1 MEYPD
6 ELHDVHNDYPLAPD
20 KLEITDDM
28 LSRYCSRTVEKHGIK
43 VGGVNKLVPNLG
55 NKKLI
60 CCSLQKS

>member
-1 MEYPD
+1 M
-6 ELHDVHNDYPLAPD
+6 APD